1 MGMSSRF
8 RTFAKD
14 FINGRYQIAGVS
26 GGVADVYY
34 RVIPDT
40 VTVNNI
46 QSDFAQM
53 YLPTSSNEVNI
64 TQFNW
69 VSEPATGNDMAYY
82 GGRLKNTS
90 VPGVN
95 SESVDLLG
103 YFLPSKPP
111 TIPLNTSSRKMYMVT
126 DYLYG
131 FEAEETTIQGDYVR
145 FDAIDFIPVYSV
157 DKRTNRYT
165 VAWINALCSDAV
177 TRRIPLLLWA
187 FAFGGFH
194 PVLNELYP
202 MLTLYIAKFYN
213 YVKVLYWSSDSVY
226 IYVPADRYDEFIRD
240 VWNDVGIPFA
250 ANEDELLNKPQSE
263 WTAGYIPNG
272 FPITTTVVEGEGTI
286 AAPSSAEEHD
296 KVDFTVTPAEGYKI
310 RTVYVKTTEGTRPV
324 PLNGSAADSTTERT
338 FSFPMPAEAVTIYA
352 KFTNGD
358 EPTGDGGDGEQ
369 DDATVD
375 VPTAVPAIDVENQVV
390 RNYLVNKANL
400 AKLAQALTKVDL
412 EDGTGKRKFPISVY
426 NYILAIRAYP
436 INPLTHDAHH
446 LTTVN
451 NFVING
457 IDLGIEEFEGYYPSS
472 GYNYVVRLGSIDVK
486 GYYGNYMDYSPMTKY
501 QLYLPYL
508 GFVDLDGSLIVGK
521 TLSVDYAYNYNDGDF
536 MARIYTGTEDTRS
549 CILTKMGSFTARLP
563 VTAVDAT
570 NAINQRD
577 GASMRGLAAAGA
589 IGLALAGTIITAGS
603 APATLAGAAAIS
615 KSALVFGVT
624 TAGGLATIYDAVRN
638 YNDAGRN
645 VQYSRSGD
653 LSGFMAF
660 YAPQKCYLYIDRP
673 ESAEPDDFVKYRG
686 YRSEKTVKIGDL
698 TGYTKIRDV
707 ILDGIDLTVGEKAE
721 LLTALKNGVII

>member
-1 MGMSSRF
+1 MAQIPHSTALKFISLINEFVGFGHMVGGTTVHQFTLVDDTIHFYSVGEQPNELDRQWKCAKLGATYTELNNYQANRITNLTEASFETYTYTLYGTPRTYGPHNLNIVPDAFWNTVEIYSGGAYNEIRGEERLWNVYAHSITDGIRPDSVTDTVYYFFPNDSLTAGMTFKANRKF
-8 RTFAKD
+8 GALFAKD
-14 FINGRYQIAGVS
+14 ENGDIWAFS
-26 GGVADVYY
+26 L
-34 RVIPDT
+34 
-40 VTVNNI
+40 NNI
-46 QSDFAQM
+46 SSHPWFAHSWWSYLTTIIRGYDYYIRNQPFPYCMQVVSFEQM
-53 YLPTSSNEVNI
+53 NNDVAAKMGNYYKTSF
-64 TQFNW
+64 T
-69 VSEPATGNDMAYY
+69 PAEIFTISGNPPAP
-82 GGRLKNTS
+82 
-90 VPGVN
+90 V
-95 SESVDLLG
+95 LG
-103 YFLPSKPP
+103 YVIS
-111 TIPLNTSSRKMYMVT
+111 T
-126 DYLYG
+126 D
-131 FEAEETTIQGDYVR
+131 
-145 FDAIDFIPVYSV
+145 
-157 DKRTNRYT
+157 
-165 VAWINALCSDAV
+165 
-177 TRRIPLLLWA
+177 
-187 FAFGGFH
+187 
-194 PVLNELYP
+194 
-202 MLTLYIAKFYN
+202 
-213 YVKVLYWSSDSVY
+213 
-226 IYVPADRYDEFIRD
+226 
-240 VWNDVGIPFA
+240 
-250 ANEDELLNKPQSE
+250 
-263 WTAGYIPNG
+263 
-272 FPITTTVVEGEGTI
+272 VVEGNGVI
-286 AAPSSAEEHD
+286 DAPPTAEEHYR
-296 KVDFTVTPAEGYKI
+296 VEFTVTPAEGYKI

-589 IGLALAGTIITAGS
+589 IGLALAGTIITAGT

-707 ILDGIDLTVGEKAE
+707 ILDGVDLTVGEKAE